1 MASLEADASNVLSGS
16 GRLLWPTT
24 DSETLS
30 KDPKCVFWFVRDK
43 IGKIKENKCVH
54 SADFAANKSKHTV
67 GDFVQRM

>member
-1 MASLEADASNVLSGS
+1 MCFQALVHCF
-16 GRLLWPTT
+16 RPTT